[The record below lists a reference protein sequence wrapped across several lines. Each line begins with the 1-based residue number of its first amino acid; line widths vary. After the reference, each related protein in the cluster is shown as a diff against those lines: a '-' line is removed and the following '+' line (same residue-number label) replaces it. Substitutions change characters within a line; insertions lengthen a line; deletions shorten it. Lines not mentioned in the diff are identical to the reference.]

1 MDSLDVAALRAD
13 TPGCEKVVHFNN
25 AGSSL
30 PPAPVVDTMI
40 DHLRLEAQLG
50 GYEAAAAR
58 AEQIQAFYT
67 EAAGLL
73 GARPEEIAFANNS
86 THAYATALSAIDFEP
101 GDVVLTTRDD
111 YISNQIAFLS
121 LRRRRGVRVVHAPD
135 APGGGVDVGAM
146 AALMRA
152 HRPRLVAVTHVPTS
166 SGLIAPVAEI
176 GRHCREL
183 ELLYLVDACQ
193 SIGQLPL
200 DVTSIGADLL
210 TATGRKF
217 LRGPRGTGLLYVSE
231 RVLAAGYEPLFIDMR
246 GAHWT
251 ADGTYQ
257 PVASAARFEDW
268 EFPYAGLLGLTAAI
282 RYARRAGVSQLSR
295 RALGLAAS
303 LRARLDELDG
313 FRVLDRGPDLGA
325 LVTVT
330 VAGAAP
336 EPLKAELAGHGI
348 NSSVTL
354 REHAR
359 FDFADKGVEWC
370 LRLSPHYYNTE
381 AEVDRVIEVL
391 AGLRR

>member
-1 MDSLDVAALRAD
+1 METLDVAALRAD
-13 TPGCEKVVHFNN
+13 TPGCARVVHLNN

-30 PPAPVVDTMI
+30 PPEPVLDAMTG
-40 DHLRLEAQLG
+40 HLRLEAEIG
-50 GYEAAAAR
+50 GYEAADAR
-58 AEQIQAFYT
+58 AEQIQGFYT
-67 EAAGLL
+67 EAAALL
-73 GARPEEIAFANNS
+73 GARPAEIAFANNS
-86 THAYATALSAIDFEP
+86 THAYATALSAIDFAP

-121 LRRRRGVRVVHAPD
+121 LARRRGVRVVHAPD
-135 APGGGVDVGAM
+135 APGGGVDVDAM

-183 ELLYLVDACQ
+183 DLLYLVDACQ

-200 DVTSIGADLL
+200 DVTAIGADLL

-217 LRGPRGTGLLYVSE
+217 LRGPRGTGLLYVSA
-231 RVLAAGYEPLFIDMR
+231 RVLEAGYEPLFIDMR
-246 GAHWT
+246 GAQWT
-251 ADGTYQ
+251 GTGDYRT
-257 PVASAARFEDW
+257 VASAARFEDW
-268 EFPYAGLLGLTAAI
+268 EFPYAALLGLTAAI
-282 RYARRAGVSQLSR
+282 RYARRIGVPALSR

-303 LRARLDELDG
+303 LRDRLRGIDG
-313 FRVLDRGPDLGA
+313 VRVLDRGPELGA
-325 LVTVT
+325 IVTCA
-330 VAGAAP
+330 VAGAEP

-370 LRLSPHYYNTE
+370 LRLSPHYFNTE
-381 AEVDRVIEVL
+381 EEIDRAADVL
-391 AGLRR
+391 GAR